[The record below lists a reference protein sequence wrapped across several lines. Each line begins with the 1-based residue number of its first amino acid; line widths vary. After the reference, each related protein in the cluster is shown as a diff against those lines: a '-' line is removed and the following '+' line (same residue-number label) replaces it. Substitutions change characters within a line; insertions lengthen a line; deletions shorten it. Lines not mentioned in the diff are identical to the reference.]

1 MSKKRGGPR
10 RTPVPEIDEEHLLDI
25 CLSHVKK
32 VGEAGAFALGKYMKT
47 EASHAVKG
55 AALADLLYL
64 LEEFHKVSPS
74 LEFKYST
81 LKTCFTQVLQQFPGI
96 KEKWPVSEQGHV
108 AKSLADGMLV
118 VCNHARRISRDKG
131 KFAEASKNLTSF
143 QVEKLE
149 EIKKLVSQKQEETKQ
164 EVEPESPTTPKK
176 RKPNAKAASP
186 ASAGSPGWLQEFE
199 IPPTQEEPEED
210 QLLASAKKS
219 QPVPPRKAQLRE
231 EVGKKKEL
239 KRPAA
244 ALLKKPASKNHG
256 KKKHEKF
263 PDDFRPTE
271 ELFVMPYKK
280 LKSCALRIKNG
291 RQLIQVVS
299 PQGFEESKKMAKE
312 MKKMFEKGKCFG
324 EVKAWKEKKLS
335 E

>member
-1 MSKKRGGPR
+1 MSKKRDGPR

-64 LEEFHKVSPS
+64 LEGFHKVSAS

-96 KEKWPVSEQGHV
+96 KEKWPVSEPGHV

-118 VCNHARRISRDKG
+118 VCNHARRISRDNG

-149 EIKKLVSQKQEETKQ
+149 AIKKLVSQKQEETKQ

-176 RKPNAKAASP
+176 RKPDAKAASP

-256 KKKHEKF
+256 KKRHEKF

-280 LKSCALRIKNG
+280 LMSCALRIKNG

-312 MKKMFEKGKCFG
+312 MKMFEKGKCFG

>member
-118 VCNHARRISRDKG
+118 VCNHARRIKRDKA

-164 EVEPESPTTPKK
+164 EVEPESPTTPKRGSQMPRQLALPLLDLQVGSKSLRSHPLK
-176 RKPNAKAASP
+176 RSLRKISC
-186 ASAGSPGWLQEFE
+186 WLQ
-199 IPPTQEEPEED
+199 PRS
-210 QLLASAKKS
+210 LS
-219 QPVPPRKAQLRE
+219 QCLP
-231 EVGKKKEL
+231 
-239 KRPAA
+239 
-244 ALLKKPASKNHG
+244 
-256 KKKHEKF
+256 
-263 PDDFRPTE
+263 
-271 ELFVMPYKK
+271 
-280 LKSCALRIKNG
+280 G
-291 RQLIQVVS
+291 R
-299 PQGFEESKKMAKE
+299 
-312 MKKMFEKGKCFG
+312 
-324 EVKAWKEKKLS
+324 LS
-335 E
+335 